1 MKRLICAAVL
11 IGLLIGC
18 SFQPPPDEGGL
29 RLCPKEEEEE
39 TDGGVGGTGLRI
51 CPEEATE

>member
-29 RLCPKEEEEE
+29 RLCPKEEKEE

-51 CPEEATE
+51 CQEEATE